1 VLAQVLS
8 STVPWRPAGASP
20 SIAGNDLSHRVMLA
34 PIGITVLIWFPK
46 KTDVHK
52 DAVLL
57 MVKRLNAKLAQRLRH
72 SSRPIGSEP
81 SGT

>member
-1 VLAQVLS
+1 
-8 STVPWRPAGASP
+8 
-20 SIAGNDLSHRVMLA
+20 MLA